1 MCATCPARTHTQH
14 FKVLKLL
21 AEECRGGGLYVVQG
35 GSGVSGV
42 WDGAAAKTPQPA
54 SLLHLL
60 VVEKETDR
68 LPQVV

>member
-1 MCATCPARTHTQH
+1 M
-14 FKVLKLL
+14 
-21 AEECRGGGLYVVQG
+21 VQG